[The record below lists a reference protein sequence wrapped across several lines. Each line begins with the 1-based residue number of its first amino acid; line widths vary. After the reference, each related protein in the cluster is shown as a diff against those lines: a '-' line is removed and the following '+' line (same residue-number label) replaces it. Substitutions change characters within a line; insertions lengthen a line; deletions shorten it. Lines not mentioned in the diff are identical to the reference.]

1 MSYDR
6 GHNNYGNRLDGSP
19 RGGRGGQ
26 RGGGPDRRD
35 RQSHHYNKPYDNRR
49 GGGGGGGGGYRGD
62 RRGGFQDNR
71 ISDEV
76 KVEVEVLFNKS
87 YVFTE
92 TEGFTLPDHKTW
104 FTQPPYQVNTSQV
117 LVNIK

>member
-49 GGGGGGGGGYRGD
+49 GGGGGGYRGD